1 MALSFRLL
9 FGGVP
14 IPNYPPQFSS
24 LAKQQDQICL
34 IPDMISSALSELWSS
49 WRQGPLTKFNLN
61 NLFDVAIL
69 VLPHHVRA
77 PLYHSCRRP
86 TVFFSLEF
94 VWRGINL
101 NRELEMPNAG
111 KGGCLWEAVLLL
123 WLATATNWVPPSTSV
138 SPDYCFHNR
147 TTVLIFLSSFT
158 RQERHS
164 FLHDP
169 ELIRVNP
176 HFATDIRSFPFYPDF
191 LLC

>member
-1 MALSFRLL
+1 MGKKSGKVRVALREVIRVYVAAGWGIHDCTAANKYYYLRLTGWL
-9 FGGVP
+9 VEGT
-14 IPNYPPQFSS
+14 SS
-24 LAKQQDQICL
+24 QWLSRQDQICL

-123 WLATATNWVPPSTSV
+123 WLATATNWVPPSTS
-138 SPDYCFHNR
+138 
-147 TTVLIFLSSFT
+147 T
-158 RQERHS
+158 RK
-164 FLHDP
+164 
-169 ELIRVNP
+169 
-176 HFATDIRSFPFYPDF
+176 T
-191 LLC
+191 